1 MNSFDKVQCEE
12 TPEAQMYFSMEEMM
26 EEMAVYQAWMKE
38 QERKAQAEL
47 DNLEELIADE
57 LERVRAEELIADE
70 LDF

>member
-1 MNSFDKVQCEE
+1 MNSFDEVQCEE
-12 TPEAQMYFSMEEMM
+12 TPEAQMYFNMEEMM

-47 DNLEELIADE
+47 DKISEECVDE
-57 LERVRAEELIADE
+57 IFAAE

>member
-12 TPEAQMYFSMEEMM
+12 TPEAQMYFGMEEMI

-47 DNLEELIADE
+47 DKISEQCVDE
-57 LERVRAEELIADE
+57 IFAAE